1 MKQVSGGT
9 FDLLSAEHNKE
20 FQMQKGK
27 KKNSHSLC
35 ADVHRDRDR
44 LSPVVFWYLTE
55 RRQGG
60 RKLSVLNS
68 VLEKSERNRSGYYA
82 TPGIHYAFILL

>member
-1 MKQVSGGT
+1 M
-9 FDLLSAEHNKE
+9 FDLLSAEQNKE
-20 FQMQKGK
+20 FLMQKGT
-27 KKNSHSLC
+27 NSHSLC

-60 RKLSVLNS
+60 RKLCVLNS
-68 VLEKSERNRSGYYA
+68 ALEKSERNHSE
-82 TPGIHYAFILL
+82 